1 MFFKRVPAIS
11 ATQLEK
17 DITDISQVIDV
28 REPQEFRGGHIPG
41 AKNVPLRKVDQYTP
55 AGKVYVICQSGMRS
69 KKAAKILMKNGV
81 DVVNV
86 RGGMMAWKGSVRG
99 GKI

>member
-1 MFFKRVPAIS
+1 MLFKRTPSIS
-11 ATQLEK
+11 AANLEK
-17 DITDISQVIDV
+17 IMADQPQLIDV

-41 AKNVPLRKVDQYTP
+41 ANNIPLSRVENYTP
-55 AGKVYVICQSGMRS
+55 RGKVYVICQTGLRS

-99 GKI
+99 GKM